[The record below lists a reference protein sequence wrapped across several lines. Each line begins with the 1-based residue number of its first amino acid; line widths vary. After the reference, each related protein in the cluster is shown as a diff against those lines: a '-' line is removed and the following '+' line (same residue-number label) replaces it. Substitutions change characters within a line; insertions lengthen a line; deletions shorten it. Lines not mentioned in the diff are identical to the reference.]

1 MRGDAMPKG
10 DRDTQ
15 EYVDYVSTRLAQ
27 WHRAAYLLCGDEHRA
42 DDLVQTTVTKLY
54 VHWARARAA
63 DKIDSYVH
71 RMLVRTFID
80 ERRLAWSKVWLMSA
94 TPERG
99 TAGDSSVED
108 RDLVMRALAELP
120 KGQRTVLV
128 MRFLCD
134 MPVEEVAAAMRCSAG
149 NVKAQTFRG
158 LAVLRERLGGEFA
171 GALAGRGT
179 AVSV

>member
-1 MRGDAMPKG
+1 MRGDGTPKG

-15 EYVDYVSTRLAQ
+15 DYVDYVSARLAR

-63 DKIDSYVH
+63 DKIDYYVH
-71 RMLVRTFID
+71 RMLVRTFLD
-80 ERRLAWSKVWLMSA
+80 ERRLAWSKVRLMSA
-94 TPERG
+94 TPEQG
-99 TAGDSSVED
+99 TAGDTGVED
-108 RDLVMRALAELP
+108 RDLVVRALEELP

-134 MPVEEVAAAMRCSAG
+134 MPVEQVAEGSDVPRARGAAG
-149 NVKAQTFRG
+149 T
-158 LAVLRERLGGEFA
+158 
-171 GALAGRGT
+171 AGRRVRGGAGQRGEGRSRLT
-179 AVSV
+179 REGEPRT

>member
-1 MRGDAMPKG
+1 MRGDVTPKG

-15 EYVDYVSTRLAQ
+15 DYVDYVSARLAR

-63 DKIDSYVH
+63 DKIDYYVH
-71 RMLVRTFID
+71 RMLVRTFLD
-80 ERRLAWSKVWLMSA
+80 ERRLAWSKVRLMSA
-94 TPERG
+94 TPEQG
-99 TAGDSSVED
+99 TAGDTGVED
-108 RDLVMRALAELP
+108 RDLVVRALEELP

-134 MPVEEVAAAMRCSAG
+134 MPVEQVAAAMRCSPG
-149 NVKAQTFRG
+149 NVKAQTFRA
-158 LAVLRERLGGEFA
+158 LAALRERLGGEFA
-171 GALAGRGT
+171 GALASGARGVP
-179 AVSV
+179 A